1 MGWRESL
8 SVHRLVAV
16 ASSAPD
22 RHIRKSFQAER
33 PPRQPHHVHVLES
46 RRRRN
51 ECNGGAH
58 GGEEVQGQVAASFHS
73 GVQGRTAI
81 LGDVE

>member
-1 MGWRESL
+1 MGRRESL
-8 SVHRLVAV
+8 SLHRLVAA
-16 ASSAPD
+16 ASSAAD
-22 RHIRKSFQAER
+22 RHIRQSFQAER
-33 PPRQPHHVHVLES
+33 PPRQPHYVHVLES
-46 RRRRN
+46 RRGLN

-58 GGEEVQGQVAASFHS
+58 GGEAVQGQVAAGIHS